1 MHIPEN
7 YLSPSTCA
15 VMTAAMVPVWT
26 YSIKKVKAEI
36 PKVKMPLLG
45 IGAAFSFLGMMFNIP
60 LPGGTTGHAVGG
72 TLIAI
77 LTGSPSA
84 GCIAVT
90 IALLIQALLFGD
102 GGILAFG
109 ANCFNMAFMLPF
121 IGFALYKFIW
131 EKTGK
136 RKFGAAVGSYVGIN
150 VAAFCAAIEF
160 GIQPIL
166 FTDAAGKALALSVF
180 TQYFCTGNDDWTSY
194 IIWNCRNSSYYRILA
209 FVEKISPETLQEK
222 PAQSAF
228 KPLYILMAVLIIFT
242 PLGLLASGTAWGE
255 WGVEEMPSLVSNG
268 KALGYTPAGMEKGF
282 SLASLFPDY
291 SMAGMPEWI
300 GYILSAVV
308 GVAIIV
314 IFFKLLAGSKKDKI
328 DFSKGQS
335 VKCKIRKKI
344 IVFFHHGCVKRS
356 NMFRVLIKMDL
367 LQKVRRQF
375 LVYCQN

>member
-15 VMTAAMVPVWT
+15 VMTAAMLPVWT

-131 EKTGK
+131 KKTGK
-136 RKFGAAVGSYVGIN
+136 RKLGAAVGSYVGIN

-166 FTDAAGKALALSVF
+166 FTDAAGKALYCPYPLSISVPAMMIGHLTLF
-180 TQYFCTGNDDWTSY
+180 GIAEVDLTTA
-194 IIWNCRNSSYYRILA
+194 ILT
-209 FVEKISPETLQEK
+209 FVEKVSPETLEGAPK
-222 PAQSAF
+222 SGTLAGAF
-228 KPLYILMAVLIIFT
+228 KPLYILIAVLVVFT

-255 WGVEEMPSLVSNG
+255 WGVEEMSSLVSNG
-268 KALGYTPAGMEKGF
+268 KVLGYTPVGMEKGF

-308 GVAIIV
+308 GVALII
-314 IFFKLLAGSKKDKI
+314 IFFKLLSGGKKERI

-335 VKCKIRKKI
+335 E
-344 IVFFHHGCVKRS
+344 
-356 NMFRVLIKMDL
+356 
-367 LQKVRRQF
+367 
-375 LVYCQN
+375 

>member
-1 MHIPEN
+1 MR
-7 YLSPSTCA
+7 
-15 VMTAAMVPVWT
+15 
-26 YSIKKVKAEI
+26 
-36 PKVKMPLLG
+36 
-45 IGAAFSFLGMMFNIP
+45 FLQEARQRDV
-60 LPGGTTGHAVGG
+60 LRLQLRCLYKH
-72 TLIAI
+72 
-77 LTGSPSA
+77 
-84 GCIAVT
+84 C
-90 IALLIQALLFGD
+90 LFGD

-109 ANCFNMAFMLPF
+109 ANCFNMAFMLAIYRICPLQ
-121 IGFALYKFIW
+121 IYL
-131 EKTGK
+131 GK
-136 RKFGAAVGSYVGIN
+136 DRKKKVWQQAVGSYVGIN

-166 FTDAAGKALALSVF
+166 FTDAAGKALYCPYPLSISVPAMMIGHLTLF
-180 TQYFCTGNDDWTSY
+180 GIAEIVLTTA
-194 IIWNCRNSSYYRILA
+194 ILA
-209 FVEKISPETLQEK
+209 FVEKISPETLEEK

-255 WGVEEMPSLVSNG
+255 WGVEEMASLVSNG

-335 VKCKIRKKI
+335 V
-344 IVFFHHGCVKRS
+344 
-356 NMFRVLIKMDL
+356 
-367 LQKVRRQF
+367 
-375 LVYCQN
+375 

>member
-15 VMTAAMVPVWT
+15 VMAAAMVSVWT
-26 YSIKKVKAEI
+26 YSVKKVKEEI

-109 ANCFNMAFMLPF
+109 ANCFNMAFILPF
-121 IGFALYKFIW
+121 LGFAIYKLIW

-136 RKFGAAVGSYVGIN
+136 RKLAAGIGSYIGIN
-150 VAAFCAAIEF
+150 AAAFCAAIEF
-160 GIQPIL
+160 GIQPLL
-166 FTDAAGKALALSVF
+166 FTDAAGKALYCPYPLTISIPAMMIGHLTLFGIAEIVL
-180 TQYFCTGNDDWTSY
+180 TTA
-194 IIWNCRNSSYYRILA
+194 ILA
-209 FVEKISPETLQEK
+209 FVEKISPETLEEK

-228 KPLYILMAVLIIFT
+228 KPLYILMAVLI
-242 PLGLLASGTAWGE
+242 A
-255 WGVEEMPSLVSNG
+255 SLVSNG

-335 VKCKIRKKI
+335 V
-344 IVFFHHGCVKRS
+344 
-356 NMFRVLIKMDL
+356 
-367 LQKVRRQF
+367 
-375 LVYCQN
+375 